1 MGRGTVAAGD
11 GGVAATSRHSTSV
24 SASRCHLPMASP
36 QGGLERQLTTPKP
49 TQSHARCRFTASHA
63 EIRHIAALISNWSTT
78 PPPEKPNP
86 IASSEPAT
94 NRKTGVRE
102 RGWQYV

>member
-1 MGRGTVAAGD
+1 
-11 GGVAATSRHSTSV
+11 
-24 SASRCHLPMASP
+24 MASP

-49 TQSHARCRFTASHA
+49 TQSHARCSFTASHA

-78 PPPEKPNP
+78 PTPAKPNP

-94 NRKTGVRE
+94 IAPELTILFAATVRAVWSLGTVVFRSE
-102 RGWQYV
+102 EHTSELQSLMRTSYAV